1 MTRPP
6 IRAACGD
13 CGQSYRV
20 PAAGRTYAC
29 RACGGE
35 VRAREEQDALAPVLS
50 ARRPAADVPRK
61 QARTGSASTPGGVAP
76 VRRRGRAS
84 RRRPAA
90 SGGRKK
96 LWIGIGAAAVLAALG
111 LVGLQSVR
119 AGEPDLEAMAER
131 FSAAWN
137 DDATSRLIG
146 MAHPEVRD
154 ELRVQLAIHRRTRGW
169 EEDLPTI
176 AGTLADLRGLEQLAG
191 LQPSD
196 KAPTSTSTHGF
207 DGGHAT
213 VTWQYNPPNT
223 TWYVIDLEL
232 TAPAIGHRAEGFR
245 EAWKQS
251 DPAALAPYLGSSSAE
266 KTIAL
271 IERETARRGWTEWP
285 PLGEPRASREP
296 AGDVLWSLQKVDVTY
311 PTPRGELLTRWRLD
325 LEADAWVVSGFDFP
339 DG

>member
-20 PAAGRTYAC
+20 PAAGRTYRC
-29 RACGGE
+29 KACGGE
-35 VRAREEQDALAPVLS
+35 VRAQEEQHALAPVLS
-50 ARRPAADVPRK
+50 GRRPPAEVRRK
-61 QARTGSASTPGGVAP
+61 PARTRPAPGPGEAAP
-76 VRRRGRAS
+76 VRRRGR
-84 RRRPAA
+84 RLDR
-90 SGGRKK
+90 SGGGKR
-96 LWIGIGAAAVLAALG
+96 LWLGIGAAAVLAALG
-111 LVGLQSVR
+111 LVGLQRVR
-119 AGEPDLEAMAER
+119 AGEPDLEAVAER

-137 DDATSRLIG
+137 DDATSPLVG

-154 ELRVQLAIHRRTRGW
+154 ELRARLALHRKTRGW

-176 AGTLADLRGLEQLAG
+176 AGTLTDLRGLERLAE
-191 LQPSD
+191 LQPTD
-196 KAPTSTSTHGF
+196 KAPTTTSTHGF
-207 DGGHAT
+207 GGGRVT
-213 VTWQYNPPNT
+213 VTWQYNPSNT

-245 EAWKQS
+245 QAWERS
-251 DPAALAPYLGSSSAE
+251 DPAALVPFLGSSSAE

-271 IERETARRGWTEWP
+271 VERETAKRAWTDWP
-285 PLGEPRASREP
+285 PLGEPRLSREP
-296 AGDVLWSLQKVDVTY
+296 AGDLLWSLQKVDVTY